1 MGADAIGRC
10 GGQSLQVCVSLRRR
24 CLSAKGKGGE
34 AGVGLARE
42 ESVLSREVRE

>member
-24 CLSAKGKGGE
+24 CLSAKSKDGKGGCR
-34 AGVGLARE
+34 GWRE
-42 ESVLSREVRE
+42 KKVCCPGK